1 MKFLHRALFSV
12 ATAVSAVVFSGCES
26 VSINLPTLPTGS
38 TAKASAPAEGKLLV
52 YFGTYT
58 RRESKGIYVYEMDLK
73 TGTLTPL
80 GTNAL
85 AAESVNPS
93 FLTIHPDGRRLYAV
107 NEIGNYEGKK
117 AGAVSAF
124 SIDPETGKLKLIN
137 QQSSKGG
144 GPCHLVVDGSGNNVL
159 VANYGGGSV
168 ACLPIDG
175 QGGLKEASSFV
186 QHEGSSV
193 NPRRQQGPHA
203 HSINVSPDN
212 RFAAVGDLGL
222 DQVLIY
228 QLDAVSGELTANA
241 PAFAKV
247 SPGAGPR
254 HFAFHPSGRFA
265 YVINELH
272 CTVTAFAFDAK
283 QGVLTERQ
291 TISTLDVP
299 LQKGFS
305 TAEVQV
311 HPSGR
316 FLYGSNRGHD
326 SVVVFAIDQNSGRLT
341 RLQVPSTG
349 GTTPR
354 NFGIDP
360 TGTYLLAA
368 NQNSDNVVVFR
379 IDPATGS
386 LSATG
391 VEIEVPTPVCVKFLR
406 R

>member
-1 MKFLHRALFSV
+1 MNFFKRFCLV
-12 ATAVSAVVFSGCES
+12 AGLAVSSLVFSGCDTLS
-26 VSINLPTLPTGS
+26 VNLPG
-38 TAKASAPAEGKLLV
+38 AKSRAKVAPVEGRMLV

-58 RRESKGIYVYEMDLK
+58 KRASEGIYVFELDLK
-73 TGTLTPL
+73 SGALTQV
-80 GTNAL
+80 GTNGL

-93 FLTIHPDGRRLYAV
+93 FLAIHPDGKRLFAV
-107 NEIGNYEGKK
+107 NEIGDYKGEKS
-117 AGAVSAF
+117 GAVSAF
-124 SIDPETGKLKLIN
+124 MIDRESGKLTLIN

-144 GPCHLVVDGSGNNVL
+144 GPCHLVVDGSGKNVL

-175 QGGLKEASSFV
+175 QGGLKAASSFV

-193 NPRRQQGPHA
+193 NPGRQKGPHG
-203 HSINVSPDN
+203 HSINVDPNN

-222 DQVLIY
+222 DKVLLY
-228 QLDAVSGELTANA
+228 RLDSESGELTANE
-241 PAFAKV
+241 PAFTKV
-247 SPGAGPR
+247 APGAGPR
-254 HFAFHPSGRFA
+254 HFAFHKSGKFA
-265 YVINELH
+265 FVINELH
-272 CTVTAFAFDAK
+272 CTVTAFNYDAQK
-283 QGVLTERQ
+283 GALSERQ

-311 HPSGR
+311 HPSGK

-326 SVVVFAIDQNSGRLT
+326 SVAVFAIDPSSGRLT
-341 RLQVPSTG
+341 RVQVQSTG

-360 TGTYLLAA
+360 TGNYLLAA

-379 IDPATGS
+379 IDPVTGK
-386 LSATG
+386 LTATG
-391 VEIEVPTPVCVKFLR
+391 VEVEVPTPVCVKFLQR
-406 R
+406 